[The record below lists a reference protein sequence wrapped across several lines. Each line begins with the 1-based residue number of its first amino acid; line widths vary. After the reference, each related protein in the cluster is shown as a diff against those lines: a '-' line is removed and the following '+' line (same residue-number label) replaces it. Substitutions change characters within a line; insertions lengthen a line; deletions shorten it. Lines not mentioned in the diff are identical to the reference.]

1 MISLI
6 LSIITVIATVL
17 IAFFTERTWKTQKIA
32 ITPEISIFL
41 RSEDSLNNEYD
52 REHQG
57 FTTDI
62 CVKNV
67 GQRVVLNMKFGEN
80 LSVVPYE
87 RPNDGEHFNSPI
99 HAIDFITDGISSLDP
114 GQEISSHAAVYSPG
128 THSLV
133 KGECKVNVT
142 ATYKDSR
149 GKVYSAGPFPLDFR
163 NPRFQC
169 ANHE

>member
-67 GQRVVLNMKFGEN
+67 GQRVVLNMKFGGN

-128 THSLV
+128 THSQ
-133 KGECKVNVT
+133 
-142 ATYKDSR
+142 
-149 GKVYSAGPFPLDFR
+149 PFGNFNQKYTDRNTDFR
-163 NPRFQC
+163 TRTPRD
-169 ANHE
+169 